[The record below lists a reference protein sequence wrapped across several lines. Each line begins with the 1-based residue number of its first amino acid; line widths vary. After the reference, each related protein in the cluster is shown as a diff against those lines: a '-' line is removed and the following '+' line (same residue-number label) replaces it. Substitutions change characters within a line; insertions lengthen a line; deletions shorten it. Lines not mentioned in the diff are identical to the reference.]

1 VGAFAALAVFIIGA
15 ALVWRSYENGARAER
30 PPSIAVLPLANLGAD
45 TSTQYFSDGMTE
57 ELIGALSQVE
67 GLRVAA
73 RTSSFAY
80 KNSNVPLTDIARVLN
95 VNAILEGSARHEGN
109 RVRITLQ
116 LVRAPEGYS
125 LWSKTYDREMHNVL
139 ALQQE
144 ISRDVAGALKVQL
157 VPGTGAVST
166 MTTDPAT
173 YDLYLWGRYHWNAR
187 TREEL
192 LKAVDFF
199 ERAIER
205 DSSYAPA
212 YTGLADSYNLLMV
225 YDLPPREIMP
235 KAKAAALRA
244 LQLDETQSQAH
255 AALGYILTW
264 HEWDWKGAEQHFL
277 RAIELNP
284 NNATAHHW
292 YSIYLQATGRMPQA
306 LDEMETARELDPA
319 SLFVRSA
326 TGVRRFM
333 ARDFAGAVQLMEPAL
348 RENPDAT
355 PALQWLGPAYVRA
368 GRVQDAI
375 TALEPET
382 KRASP
387 RPSVLSALAIAYVAA
402 GREGDARALL
412 RTVEA
417 RASREFFA
425 RTWLARAYA
434 ALGDNPRALTWLER
448 AYEERDGWVTFA
460 NVDPMMD
467 PLRDEPRFKAI
478 VVRMGL
484 SPR

>member
-1 VGAFAALAVFIIGA
+1 
-15 ALVWRSYENGARAER
+15 
-30 PPSIAVLPLANLGAD
+30 
-45 TSTQYFSDGMTE
+45 
-57 ELIGALSQVE
+57 
-67 GLRVAA
+67 
-73 RTSSFAY
+73 
-80 KNSNVPLTDIARVLN
+80 
-95 VNAILEGSARHEGN
+95 
-109 RVRITLQ
+109 
-116 LVRAPEGYS
+116 
-125 LWSKTYDREMHNVL
+125 
-139 ALQQE
+139 
-144 ISRDVAGALKVQL
+144 
-157 VPGTGAVST
+157 
-166 MTTDPAT
+166 
-173 YDLYLWGRYHWNAR
+173 
-187 TREEL
+187 
-192 LKAVDFF
+192 
-199 ERAIER
+199 
-205 DSSYAPA
+205 
-212 YTGLADSYNLLMV
+212 
-225 YDLPPREIMP
+225 
-235 KAKAAALRA
+235 
-244 LQLDETQSQAH
+244 
-255 AALGYILTW
+255 
-264 HEWDWKGAEQHFL
+264 
-277 RAIELNP
+277 
-284 NNATAHHW
+284 
-292 YSIYLQATGRMPQA
+292 
-306 LDEMETARELDPA
+306 
-319 SLFVRSA
+319 
-326 TGVRRFM
+326 
-333 ARDFAGAVQLMEPAL
+333 MEPAL